1 MNYHHFYMHSMKQK
15 LKNHKK
21 ISDPYIIYYQNVI
34 WDQNKNAIVTVS
46 MAKL

>member
-1 MNYHHFYMHSMKQK
+1 MHSMNQK

-21 ISDPYIIYYQNVI
+21 ISDHIIYYQNVI